1 MQVIQLNQSVL
12 AVWSLVIG
20 AVLCAFYDILRAF
33 RLGRRTRALTLFV
46 SDFAF
51 CLISA
56 LLMLVMFYNLTFG
69 RIRAYAFVFM
79 LVGFL
84 IWRFTVGKVFISIVW
99 RIIIFLQ
106 RILSSVKT
114 RIFAVWRIIARY
126 IHTKNYCR
134 VYIKRIKRGTDSFK

>member
-33 RLGRRTRALTLFV
+33 RLVGRTRALTLFV
-46 SDFAF
+46 LDFSF

-99 RIIIFLQ
+99 RIILFVKG
-106 RILSSVKT
+106 ILSSVKT
-114 RIFAVWRIIARY
+114 RIVAVWQIVARY
-126 IHTKNYCR
+126 IHTKSYCR
-134 VYIKRIKRGTDSFK
+134 VYIKRIKRGIDLFK